1 MFAKNLLNMKKN
13 LYFLLGLA
21 MLASCGDDEQ
31 VDSTAPQI
39 LEALVN
45 SEDHD
50 IELNAGEKAALQ
62 VEVSDNDELSEL
74 KVDIHD
80 LFDGHSH
87 GKSTSTWEM
96 TKIYSLSGA
105 TSLVQDSLEVPS
117 PVIAGPYHFVFRL
130 VDASG
135 NESEFK
141 EVEFVV
147 RNGGEA
153 QFNVTS
159 PDFSTE
165 VHAPKGEAFNME
177 GSITD
182 DQDLAE
188 ILIRISEEEEH
199 SHKKSGAPIYEE
211 DIDLTGTNDTS
222 FDLSTLDITIP
233 TTAETGYYKLLISA
247 KDNDGNY
254 GVYEAEIHVM

>member
-1 MFAKNLLNMKKN
+1 M
-13 LYFLLGLA
+13 GLA
-21 MLASCGDDEQ
+21 LLASCTEDEQ
-31 VDSTAPQI
+31 VDNTAPQI

-50 IELNAGEKAALQ
+50 IELNAGDKASLE
-62 VEVSDNDELSEL
+62 VEVSDNDELSQL
-74 KVDIHD
+74 KMDIHD

-87 GKSTSTWEM
+87 GKSNTTWEM
-96 TKIYSLSGA
+96 TKIYGLSGSSA
-105 TSLVQDSLEVPS
+105 TLTDSLEVPS

-147 RNGGEA
+147 KNGSEA

-165 VHAPKGEAFNME
+165 VHVPKGQSFNLE

-182 DQDLAE
+182 NQDLAE

-199 SHKKSGAPIYEE
+199 SHKKSGAPIYEDE
-211 DIDLTGTNDTS
+211 IDLNGTSDTN
-222 FDLSTLDITIP
+222 FDLSILNITIP
-233 TTAETGYYKLLISA
+233 ATAETGYYKLLISA
-247 KDNDGNY
+247 KDNEGNY
-254 GVYEAEIHVM
+254 GVFEAEIHVM